1 MFKFSSSA
9 IESISDVNNGKVDI
23 TFSGGR
29 TYTYSIKDVEE
40 FTSSLSKV
48 INTNDSVG
56 RFVNQMIRS
65 EDLVSV

>member
-1 MFKFSSSA
+1 MFEFTSSS
-9 IESISDVNNGKVDI
+9 IESISDVNDGKVDI

-29 TYTYSIKDVEE
+29 TYTYTVKDVEE

-48 INTNDSVG
+48 INQNNSVG

-65 EDLVSV
+65 QDLVSV